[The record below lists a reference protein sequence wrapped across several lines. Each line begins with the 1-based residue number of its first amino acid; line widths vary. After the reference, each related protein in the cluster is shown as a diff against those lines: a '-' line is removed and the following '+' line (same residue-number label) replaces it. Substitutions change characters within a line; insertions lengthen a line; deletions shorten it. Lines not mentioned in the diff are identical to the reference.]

1 MSIIDRFLQ
10 LNLPV
15 DQCVVIGSGILDA
28 LNLRQS
34 RDIDIVARPDLFA
47 VLETSG
53 EWEVSVVRGET
64 KLEKGDVEVWQS
76 WGSEGVPNFS
86 DLFEN
91 SVIVSGVHFANPEFV
106 LAWKRQQHRDKDVND
121 IRMLEEY
128 LHHER

>member
-10 LNLPV
+10 LDLPV

-28 LNLRQS
+28 LDLRQS

-47 VLETSG
+47 VMETSG
-53 EWEVSVVRGET
+53 EWRVSVVRSET
-64 KLEKGDVEVWQS
+64 KLEKDDVEVWQS
-76 WGSEGVPNFS
+76 WGSEGVANFS
-86 DLFEN
+86 DLYEN
-91 SVIVSGVHFANPEFV
+91 SVIVRGVHFANPEFV

-121 IRMLEEY
+121 IQLLEEY